1 METKNL
7 FFSLQQLSH
16 WLQSLLTQTRGTWI
30 FDEKKTFKNKQQTAK
45 TLMPTQAYCRIY
57 SILYICVF
65 VLFLLIDNNI
75 LRLKLPLKKLYRINN
90 ESSNTD
96 DTSKNTNID
105 EEAFPQTDVEFTNI
119 SVISEEMKK
128 G

>member
-1 METKNL
+1 M
-7 FFSLQQLSH
+7 
-16 WLQSLLTQTRGTWI
+16 
-30 FDEKKTFKNKQQTAK
+30 
-45 TLMPTQAYCRIY
+45 
-57 SILYICVF
+57 F
-65 VLFLLIDNNI
+65 VLFLLINNNI

-119 SVISEEMKK
+119 SVIKEDMKK